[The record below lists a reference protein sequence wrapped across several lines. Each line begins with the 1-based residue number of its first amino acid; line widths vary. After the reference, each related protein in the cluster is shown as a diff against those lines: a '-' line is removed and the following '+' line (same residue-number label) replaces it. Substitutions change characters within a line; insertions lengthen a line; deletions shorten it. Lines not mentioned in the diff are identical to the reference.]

1 MAYLTLFC
9 RKLTVNVPN
18 LMNAGGGWMAM
29 GGFATLSQLSQNFL
43 VFVVAFLL
51 PFLGVKSLG
60 PDVSIIEFF

>member
-1 MAYLTLFC
+1 
-9 RKLTVNVPN
+9 
-18 LMNAGGGWMAM
+18 M